1 MNKYKILNQIIT
13 PSSKVSSEFLE
24 KCMRGDKPFRYLMK
38 YPMLGDLV
46 IFRIWDA
53 YHPFSKAFN
62 MYIGKVIAI
71 NYNECMIRATYHVRE
86 DDGNIEGMDIIK
98 CISTTWDKV
107 YPINLSNDII
117 EDLGFERYLYRLANY
132 KLNIQGGSLYINAYK
147 KGRRI
152 ENGYREF
159 FYLKKNNNNK
169 GYGKY
174 LHQLVAYI
182 KNLELETAINIEA
195 NLELEAGEECENNK
209 II

>member
-1 MNKYKILNQIIT
+1 
-13 PSSKVSSEFLE
+13 
-24 KCMRGDKPFRYLMK
+24 
-38 YPMLGDLV
+38 
-46 IFRIWDA
+46 
-53 YHPFSKAFN
+53 

-86 DDGNIEGMDIIK
+86 EDGNIEGMDIIK

-107 YPINLSNDII
+107 YPINLSNNIL
-117 EDLGFERYLYRLANY
+117 EDLGFERYLDRLANY

-159 FYLKKNNNNK
+159 FYLKKSNDNK

-195 NLELEAGEECENNK
+195 GEE
-209 II
+209 